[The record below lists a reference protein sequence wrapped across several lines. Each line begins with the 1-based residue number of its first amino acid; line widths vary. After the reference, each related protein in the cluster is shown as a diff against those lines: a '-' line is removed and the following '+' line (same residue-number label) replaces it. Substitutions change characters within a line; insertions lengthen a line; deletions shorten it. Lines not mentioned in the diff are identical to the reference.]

1 VEQFRAP
8 RESTPIVDPQ
18 SFVDPQSLI
27 APVNQQPSVALR
39 TSVRMGALKHVGIV
53 VWCVGIAACIAL
65 SLWTGLDEVASAVA
79 SVGWGML
86 GVVLARA
93 ATVSIAGAGWWLLFP
108 RGPSLEEP
116 CPAEPIRPF
125 GLGAAVLLRF
135 VREGINSLLPLTQV
149 GGDIISARLLTFWG
163 VPGALGAA
171 TLIVDVLMQAA
182 TQFAFAALGIMT
194 LIALGTDATVAGAAA
209 TSLAVAAP
217 LLGGFYFAQ
226 RRVGY
231 RILQFV
237 LRQINGDDN
246 WRLLGTVD
254 AVYQHLSTIY
264 ARRSGLTAS
273 GFVHMTGWLAGV
285 AEVLIVLRCMGLPAS
300 VGEALVIESLIQ
312 AVRGAAFA
320 VPSALGA
327 QEAGLILL
335 CGIFQ
340 IPSDQALALSFIKR
354 AADLAIGVPG
364 LIALQILEGRRVTAR
379 YFRRAGQPHLS
390 LDLKSD

>member
-1 VEQFRAP
+1 
-8 RESTPIVDPQ
+8 
-18 SFVDPQSLI
+18 
-27 APVNQQPSVALR
+27 
-39 TSVRMGALKHVGIV
+39 MGALKHVGV
-53 VWCVGIAACIAL
+53 AVWCVGIAACVAL
-65 SLWTGLDEVASAVA
+65 SVWSGLGEVVNAIA

-86 GVVLARA
+86 GVALARA

-108 RGPSLEEP
+108 RGPS
-116 CPAEPIRPF
+116 PAERSAAERSPEKFRKIPPL
-125 GLGAAVLLRF
+125 GLGSAVLLRF
-135 VREGINSLLPLTQV
+135 IREGVNSLLPLTQV

-171 TLIVDVLMQAA
+171 SIIVDVLMQAA
-182 TQFAFAALGIMT
+182 TQFLFAALGIMT
-194 LIALGTDATVAGAAA
+194 LIALGTDATIAGAAA
-209 TSLAVAAP
+209 ASLAVAAP
-217 LLGGFYFAQ
+217 LLGGFYIAQ
-226 RRVGY
+226 RRAGHRV
-231 RILQFV
+231 LAFL
-237 LRQINGDDN
+237 LRQINGDGS

-285 AEVLIVLRCMGLPAS
+285 AEVLIVLHCMGLPAS
-300 VGEALVIESLIQ
+300 IGEALVIESLIQ

-354 AADLAIGVPG
+354 AADLVIGVPG
-364 LIALQILEGRRVTAR
+364 LIALQILEGRRFTSR
-379 YFRRAGQPHLS
+379 YLRRAGQPHMS

>member
-1 VEQFRAP
+1 
-8 RESTPIVDPQ
+8 
-18 SFVDPQSLI
+18 
-27 APVNQQPSVALR
+27 
-39 TSVRMGALKHVGIV
+39 MGALKHVGVV

-65 SLWTGLDEVASAVA
+65 AVWSGLSEVGSAVA

-86 GVVLARA
+86 GLALVRA

-108 RGPSLEEP
+108 
-116 CPAEPIRPF
+116 ADRPLR
-125 GLGAAVLLRF
+125 LGTAILLRF
-135 VREGINSLLPLTQV
+135 IREGINSLLPLTQV

-163 VPGALGAA
+163 VPGSLGAA
-171 TLIVDVLMQAA
+171 SLIVDVLMQAA
-182 TQFAFAALGIMT
+182 TQFLFAALGIMT
-194 LIALGTDATVAGAAA
+194 LVALGTDATVAGAAA

-217 LLGGFYFAQ
+217 LLGGFYVAQ
-226 RRVGY
+226 RQWGHRL
-231 RILQFV
+231 LQSA
-237 LRQINGDDN
+237 LRHINGDSS

-254 AVYQHLSTIY
+254 AVYQNLSSIY
-264 ARRSGLTAS
+264 AQRSRLTAS
-273 GFVHMTGWLAGV
+273 GFVHMIGWLVGI

-300 VGEALVIESLIQ
+300 IGEALVIESLIQ

-335 CGIFQ
+335 CGLFQ

-354 AADLAIGVPG
+354 AADLVIGVPG
-364 LIALQILEGRRVTAR
+364 LIALQILEGRRFTAD
-379 YFRRAGQPHLS
+379 YFRRAGQPQMS